1 MDGLKLR
8 FKKRV
13 DSIKNLKNSFKEL
26 KWYEIIMIVIMVFIA
41 GLAVYKAIVN
51 PTSTTSPLWL
61 TLVNFVSAVCGII
74 CIFFCAK
81 ANVSNFIFGLVNTVV
96 YAIYLLYYKIYGT
109 FCLEVLFYLP
119 MNIASW
125 INWARHRDKKMPE
138 KTMAKHLTIKQ
149 HIISVI
155 GVLITTFVTYEIL
168 VRVGGTVAFLD
179 ALTVAIGIVAT
190 ILELYRYAE
199 QYIWW
204 IITDIIAVIMYIV
217 HFDTVYLTKKTIYL
231 IMAIIGLR
239 NWIKLN
245 KERNKK
251 NV

>member
-26 KWYEIIMIVIMVFIA
+26 KWYEIIMIIIMVFIA
-41 GLAVYKAIVN
+41 GLAVYKAIAN

-155 GVLITTFVTYEIL
+155 GVLVTTFVTYEIL

-179 ALTVAIGIVAT
+179 ALTVAIGIIAT

>member
-1 MDGLKLR
+1 MDGLK
-8 FKKRV
+8 KKI

-41 GLAVYKAIVN
+41 GLAVYKALVN
-51 PTSTTSPLWL
+51 PASTTNPLWL
-61 TLVNFVSAVCGII
+61 TIVNFISAVCGII

-119 MNIASW
+119 MNVASW

-138 KTMAKHLTIKQ
+138 KTMAKQLTMKQ
-149 HIISVI
+149 RILSIV
-155 GVLITTFVTYEIL
+155 VVAVTTLITYEIL
-168 VRVGGTVAFLD
+168 LSVGGTVALLD
-179 ALTVAIGIVAT
+179 ALTVAIGLVAT
-190 ILELYRYAE
+190 VLELYRFAE
-199 QYIWW
+199 QYVWW
-204 IITDIIAVIMYIV
+204 IITDIIAVVMYIV
-217 HFDTVYLTKKTIYL
+217 HFDTVYLTKKSIYL

-251 NV
+251 NE

>member
-155 GVLITTFVTYEIL
+155 GVLVTIFVTYEIL

>member
-155 GVLITTFVTYEIL
+155 GVLVTIFVTYEIL

-190 ILELYRYAE
+190 ILELDRYAE